1 MAVEGQLNPTSLVA
15 RIIAELQANP
25 EAQRLLLQAL
35 LTNEFLGMP
44 ARLARIEQDIAELK
58 ADVVELKADVA
69 QLKADVAGL
78 KTDVAGLKTDVAG
91 LKTDVAQL
99 KGSDL
104 ENRLQRKIRVLLS
117 QSIGL
122 KRPRIVHGPMQDTR
136 DDFLDQIEDALEN
149 GLLTAAQEARITATD
164 FIIRAQRRNGTPVW
178 AAVEASNRVHAGD
191 VRRAR
196 ATADA
201 LHAAFDEEALAVV
214 AGYGIDPLDAKRAE
228 EAGVMVL
235 EVTAVRPN

>member
-1 MAVEGQLNPTSLVA
+1 MAVEGQLNPTSLIA

-44 ARLARIEQDIAELK
+44 ARLTRIEQDIAELK
-58 ADVVELKADVA
+58 ADVA
-69 QLKADVAGL
+69 Q
-78 KTDVAGLKTDVAG
+78 

-104 ENRLQRKIRVLLS
+104 ENRLQRKIRVLVS

-122 KRPRIVHGPMQDTR
+122 RRPRIVHGPMQDTR
-136 DDFLDQIEDALEN
+136 DDFLDQIEDALER
-149 GLLTAAQEARITATD
+149 GLLTAEQEARINATD
-164 FIIRAQRRNGTPVW
+164 FIIRARRRSDGTPVW
-178 AAVEASNRVHAGD
+178 AAVEASNKVHAGD
-191 VRRAR
+191 VQRAR

-235 EVTAVRPN
+235 EMAAVRPN